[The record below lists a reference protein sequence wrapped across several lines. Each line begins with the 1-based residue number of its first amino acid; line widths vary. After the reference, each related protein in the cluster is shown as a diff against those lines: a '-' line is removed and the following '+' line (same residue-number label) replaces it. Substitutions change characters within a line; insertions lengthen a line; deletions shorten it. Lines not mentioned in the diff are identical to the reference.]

1 MKKTLLILAA
11 NVLLVSAIAAQ
22 GFGGFMDKAKGAV
35 SSVTSNG
42 GGGITQGDAAS
53 AIKEALV
60 NGIKTGVNKVSAT
73 DGYFGN
79 ADIKIPMPS
88 EAKVVEDGLRSI
100 GQGALVD
107 KAILQINR
115 SAEQAAPQA
124 TQIFV
129 NAITQM
135 NINDAI
141 SIVNNQQQDAATQ
154 FLKRTTTDQLVS
166 VFKPI
171 IKKVLDET
179 KTTQVWSEVMNV
191 YNRIPFVSPVN
202 TDLPDYVTH
211 KALDGLF
218 YMIAKEEAKVRK
230 DPAGQ
235 ASEIIRK
242 VFGSVKK

>member
-1 MKKTLLILAA
+1 MKKGLFILAV
-11 NVLLVSAIAAQ
+11 NILLASSAFAQ
-22 GFGGFMDKAKGAV
+22 FGDFMNKAKDAAG
-35 SSVTSNG
+35 SLTG
-42 GGGITQGDAAS
+42 GSASGITQGDAAS

-79 ADIKIPMPS
+79 PSIKIPIPS
-88 EAKVVEDGLRSI
+88 QAQAVESGLRSI
-100 GQGALVD
+100 GQGALID

-129 NAITQM
+129 NAISQM
-135 NINDAI
+135 NINDAL

-154 FLKRTTTDQLVS
+154 FLKKTTTDQLVAA
-166 VFKPI
+166 FKPT

-179 KTTQVWSEVMNV
+179 HTTELWSDVMNV

-218 YMIAKEEAKVRK
+218 YMIAKEEARIRK

>member
-1 MKKTLLILAA
+1 MKKAILILGV
-11 NVLLVSAIAAQ
+11 NILLASSMSAQ
-22 GFGGFMDKAKGAV
+22 GLGGFLNKAENAVKGGNA
-35 SSVTSNG
+35 
-42 GGGITQGDAAS
+42 GGITQSDAAG

-79 ADIKIPMPS
+79 PDIKIPIPN
-88 EAKVVEDGLRSI
+88 EAKSVESALRDM
-100 GQGALVD
+100 GQGALID

-129 NAITQM
+129 NAIGQM
-135 NINDAI
+135 NINDAL

-154 FLKRTTTDQLVS
+154 FLKRTTTDQLVAA
-166 VFKPI
+166 FKPT
-171 IKKVLDET
+171 IKKVLDDT
-179 KTTQVWSEVMNV
+179 KTTDVWRDVMNV
-191 YNRIPFVSPVN
+191 YNKIPFVSKVN

-218 YMIAKEEAKVRK
+218 YMIAKEEAKIRQN
-230 DPAGQ
+230 PAAQ
-235 ASEIIRK
+235 ASDLIKK